1 MWVLLP
7 NISLLD
13 EMFERRLLIDLGN
26 SFIIIIIIIII
37 IIKFKNNNNNNN
49 NINNNK

>member
-26 SFIIIIIIIII
+26 SFIIIIIIII
-37 IIKFKNNNNNNN
+37 KFKNNNNNNN
-49 NINNNK
+49 NINNNN

>member
-26 SFIIIIIIIII
+26 SFIIIIIIII
-37 IIKFKNNNNNNN
+37 KFKNNNNNNN

>member
-26 SFIIIIIIIII
+26 SFIIIIIII
-37 IIKFKNNNNNNN
+37 KFKNNNNNNN